1 MGRSSTSRSQTIDAP
16 HLSASEVRR
25 LPKPRTGFVQFTQA
39 VARVVKARPDVATA
53 KGYDPDAVLAMLDRL
68 VTLSDDTD
76 AKKSAYVSA
85 SEAQLVLTSSIWQL
99 TLLAYQLLK
108 VLARTDGRL
117 QTAIEPLESFMK
129 LKTARKKRT
138 TGTTPSTPV
147 AA

>member
-1 MGRSSTSRSQTIDAP
+1 
-16 HLSASEVRR
+16 
-25 LPKPRTGFVQFTQA
+25 
-39 VARVVKARPDVATA
+39 
-53 KGYDPDAVLAMLDRL
+53 MLDRL
-68 VTLSDDTD
+68 VTMSDDTD

-85 SEAQLVLTSSIWQL
+85 SEAQMVLTASIWQL

-117 QTAIEPLESFMK
+117 QTAIEPLEAFMK

-138 TGTTPSTPV
+138 PGTTPPTTPSTPV